1 MCFSP
6 PTKWLQFNSIDARIK
21 PSASNVDAG
30 CYAHFPTWSERSHQC
45 QAGQGAYETV
55 GPLLT
60 LAGLFISACLAS
72 PRYIPAL
79 YLVRFRSLIPLLS
92 ALKWKFR
99 WSAVLRRGKRLRN
112 AAGGRRS
119 YPLFA
124 EAREAG
130 GKQAGAE
137 RSSEHQLQLGVGGRR
152 VFLTRP
158 SANSV
163 GNGGEAFRNCRAA
176 LRRLGWDGGCSAV
189 REKVQVAAR
198 Q

>member
-1 MCFSP
+1 MFYP
-6 PTKWLQFNSIDARIK
+6 AKWLQFNSIDAQIK

-30 CYAHFPTWSERSHQC
+30 CYAHSPTWSERSHQC
-45 QAGQGAYETV
+45 QTGQGAYETV

-60 LAGLFISACLAS
+60 LARHFISVCLAP

-99 WSAVLRRGKRLRN
+99 WSAVLRLGGNDFRTQQAVRGLIRSLRRGSG
-112 AAGGRRS
+112 GGR
-119 YPLFA
+119 
-124 EAREAG
+124 
-130 GKQAGAE
+130 KQAGA
-137 RSSEHQLQLGVGGRR
+137 RKIIRTSVAIRGRR
-152 VFLTRP
+152 EEGVLTRE

-176 LRRLGWDGGCSAV
+176 LRRLG
-189 REKVQVAAR
+189 
-198 Q
+198 